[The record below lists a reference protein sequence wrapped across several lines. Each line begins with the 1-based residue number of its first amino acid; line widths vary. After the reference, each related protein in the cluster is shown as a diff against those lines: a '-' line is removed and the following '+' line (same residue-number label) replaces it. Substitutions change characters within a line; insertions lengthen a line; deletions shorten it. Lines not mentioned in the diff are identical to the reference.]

1 LAQHY
6 LQRLEQEYPQS
17 ETARQLRSPHYAEDA
32 CRGEQIEDSLYTAA
46 YEAFKHD
53 DEKRVDQLFETAQKR
68 FPKGNNHDKFLM
80 ISALNQLHQG
90 RLSTALQRLN
100 TLISDH
106 PNSPLA
112 TMAGMIINGIQAGK
126 TPHNGRFDLENV
138 WQRRSE
144 VLNDSD
150 ALHQVKFSNER
161 QTPFL
166 YVMVYA
172 PDAVNENQLLFE
184 LAKYNFTNYLVRNF
198 DIKIERR
205 EGVHQM
211 TVGGFQNYDEAL
223 QYARAVHRQ
232 TAIQGLSKQARSVI
246 ISQENLALIGHPFSY
261 RDYEKFYQQHFTPLK
276 ISTLQLLTEPV
287 KTVTKQP
294 EKPITAED
302 IDRELDR
309 IIKEDGSFTLK
320 VEPIKIESTAKNGL
334 TIFELDGV
342 TGSGSGVKY
351 DSALMTYL
359 GDIEANVNNIRVTHN
374 GEQYPIGDINGKSS
388 TQKTASGNYDASG
401 EFTFKIDGA
410 TVKKIEP
417 SIPVEP
423 QSLRV
428 KIKIS
433 ELSAQSQ
440 LDLLQ
445 GFEALQQSLNIAA
458 KTSDVGYM
466 DKDKATAEA
475 TANLEKSQADYE
487 KIVQEKFSAALQE
500 AIKNKTRLN
509 YELEGVTDSGKAT
522 SRADVGIRADSA
534 TPPEA
539 WQKAIADVQN
549 NPMALQELL
558 KNNLDLHAEARINK
572 SLTDKLGVSQ
582 FIESQGAMF
591 ITVEGEDYVAKLE
604 NDNGTLKLN
613 GKPLPF

>member
-1 LAQHY
+1 MLAKGIVAHVENHIDTDNVTSLKAVLKEQLHASDANIE
-6 LQRLEQEYPQS
+6 RLVSILKNLKMQSDIYADDNVVATAEVAPFQVQEG
-17 ETARQLRSPHYAEDA
+17 D
-32 CRGEQIEDSLYTAA
+32 DSLDFKGLKEEVRYNMKTMPDGIFDLNLAVEPFTFTA
-46 YEAFKHD
+46 
-53 DEKRVDQLFETAQKR
+53 T
-68 FPKGNNHDKFLM
+68 DKKDGG
-80 ISALNQLHQG
+80 SA
-90 RLSTALQRLN
+90 TVA
-100 TLISDH
+100 I
-106 PNSPLA
+106 SPLKGA
-112 TMAGMIINGIQAGK
+112 Y
-126 TPHNGRFDLENV
+126 
-138 WQRRSE
+138 S
-144 VLNDSD
+144 
-150 ALHQVKFSNER
+150 
-161 QTPFL
+161 
-166 YVMVYA
+166 
-172 PDAVNENQLLFE
+172 
-184 LAKYNFTNYLVRNF
+184 
-198 DIKIERR
+198 
-205 EGVHQM
+205 
-211 TVGGFQNYDEAL
+211 
-223 QYARAVHRQ
+223 
-232 TAIQGLSKQARSVI
+232 
-246 ISQENLALIGHPFSY
+246 
-261 RDYEKFYQQHFTPLK
+261 
-276 ISTLQLLTEPV
+276 
-287 KTVTKQP
+287 
-294 EKPITAED
+294 
-302 IDRELDR
+302 
-309 IIKEDGSFTLK
+309 IKEDGTLKLK
-320 VEPIKIESTAKNGL
+320 VEPIKTEATAKNGL
-334 TIFELDGV
+334 TIFELDGIEGAG
-342 TGSGSGVKY
+342 TGVKY
-351 DSALMTYL
+351 DAAIMTYL

-388 TQKTASGNYDASG
+388 TQKTASGNYDAGG

-487 KIVQEKFSAALQE
+487 KIAQEKFSAALQE

-522 SRADVGIRADSA
+522 FSADVGIRADSA

-549 NPMALQELL
+549 NPMALQDLL

-572 SLTDKLGVSQ
+572 SLSDKLGMSQ
-582 FIESQGAMF
+582 FIESRGAMI

>member
-1 LAQHY
+1 MQLKQLTLAV
-6 LQRLEQEYPQS
+6 L
-17 ETARQLRSPHYAEDA
+17 TATSLLVA
-32 CRGEQIEDSLYTAA
+32 CS
-46 YEAFKHD
+46 
-53 DEKRVDQLFETAQKR
+53 DE
-68 FPKGNNHDKFLM
+68 PKKSDK
-80 ISALNQLHQG
+80 G
-90 RLSTALQRLN
+90 T
-100 TLISDH
+100 
-106 PNSPLA
+106 
-112 TMAGMIINGIQAGK
+112 K
-126 TPHNGRFDLENV
+126 TE
-138 WQRRSE
+138 
-144 VLNDSD
+144 
-150 ALHQVKFSNER
+150 
-161 QTPFL
+161 
-166 YVMVYA
+166 
-172 PDAVNENQLLFE
+172 
-184 LAKYNFTNYLVRNF
+184 
-198 DIKIERR
+198 
-205 EGVHQM
+205 
-211 TVGGFQNYDEAL
+211 
-223 QYARAVHRQ
+223 Q
-232 TAIQGLSKQARSVI
+232 TAIKAADLPQKAEDRYRA
-246 ISQENLALIGHPFSY
+246 NLALAAETYQKMYAQNPLRGVQKYEITASDYQRGDNSATAKSTLTLEFAPHLFGGNNIGAVTLDSHDTITYNQELLAKGIVAHVENHIDTEHMDSLKALLKDQLHTSDANIERLANILKNLKSQTDLYANGDAVATAEVAPFQVQEGDDSLDFKGLKEEVRY
-261 RDYEKFYQQHFTPLK
+261 NSKTLPEGILDFSVAVEPFTFTVTDKKDGGSATIAISPLK
-276 ISTLQLLTEPV
+276 GAYS
-287 KTVTKQP
+287 
-294 EKPITAED
+294 
-302 IDRELDR
+302 
-309 IIKEDGSFTLK
+309 IKEDGTVKLK
-320 VEPIKIESTAKNGL
+320 VEPIKTEATAKNGL
-334 TIFELDGV
+334 TIFELDGIEGV
-342 TGSGSGVKY
+342 GSGAKY
-351 DSALMTYL
+351 DPAIMTYL
-359 GDIEANVNNIRVTHN
+359 GDFEANVNNIRVTHN
-374 GEQYPIGDINGKSS
+374 GEQYHVGDINSKSN
-388 TQKTASGNYDASG
+388 TQKTASGNYDSG
-401 EFTFKIDGA
+401 AEVTFKIDGA

-445 GFEALQQSLNIAA
+445 GIEALQQSLNIAA

-487 KIVQEKFSAALQE
+487 KIAQEKFSAALQE

-522 SRADVGIRADSA
+522 FSADVGIRADSA

-549 NPMALQELL
+549 NPMALQDLL

>member
-1 LAQHY
+1 MQLKQLTLAV
-6 LQRLEQEYPQS
+6 LTATSLLVACSDEPKKSDKGTKTEQ
-17 ETARQLRSPHYAEDA
+17 
-32 CRGEQIEDSLYTAA
+32 
-46 YEAFKHD
+46 
-53 DEKRVDQLFETAQKR
+53 
-68 FPKGNNHDKFLM
+68 
-80 ISALNQLHQG
+80 
-90 RLSTALQRLN
+90 TALK
-100 TLISDH
+100 
-106 PNSPLA
+106 A
-112 TMAGMIINGIQAGK
+112 A
-126 TPHNGRFDLENV
+126 DLPQKAE
-138 WQRRSE
+138 E
-144 VLNDSD
+144 
-150 ALHQVKFSNER
+150 
-161 QTPFL
+161 
-166 YVMVYA
+166 
-172 PDAVNENQLLFE
+172 
-184 LAKYNFTNYLVRNF
+184 
-198 DIKIERR
+198 
-205 EGVHQM
+205 
-211 TVGGFQNYDEAL
+211 
-223 QYARAVHRQ
+223 QYKA
-232 TAIQGLSKQARSVI
+232 
-246 ISQENLALIGHPFSY
+246 NLALAAKTYENLYAQNPMRGLTKYQITVNDYQRGDNSATAKSTLTLEFSPRLFGGNDIGAITLDSHDTITYSQELLAKGIVAHVENHIDTDNVTSLKAVLKEQLHASDANIERLVSILKNLKMQSDIYADDNVVATAEVAPFQVQEGDDSLDFKGLKEEVRY
-261 RDYEKFYQQHFTPLK
+261 NMKTMPDGIFDLNLAVEPFTFTATDKKDGGSATVAVSPLK
-276 ISTLQLLTEPV
+276 GGYG
-287 KTVTKQP
+287 
-294 EKPITAED
+294 
-302 IDRELDR
+302 
-309 IIKEDGSFTLK
+309 IKEDGSFTVK
-320 VEPIKIESTAKNGL
+320 VEPIKIEVTAKDGL

-359 GDIEANVNNIRVTHN
+359 GDIESNVNNIRVTHN

-475 TANLEKSQADYE
+475 TVNLEKSQADYE
-487 KIVQEKFSAALQE
+487 KIAQEKFSAALQE

-522 SRADVGIRADSA
+522 FSADVGIRADSA

>member
-1 LAQHY
+1 MQLKQLTLAVLTATSLLVACSDEPKKSDKGTKTEQTAVKPADLAQ
-6 LQRLEQEYPQS
+6 Q
-17 ETARQLRSPHYAEDA
+17 AE
-32 CRGEQIEDSLYTAA
+32 
-46 YEAFKHD
+46 
-53 DEKRVDQLFETAQKR
+53 
-68 FPKGNNHDKFLM
+68 
-80 ISALNQLHQG
+80 
-90 RLSTALQRLN
+90 
-100 TLISDH
+100 
-106 PNSPLA
+106 
-112 TMAGMIINGIQAGK
+112 
-126 TPHNGRFDLENV
+126 
-138 WQRRSE
+138 
-144 VLNDSD
+144 
-150 ALHQVKFSNER
+150 ER
-161 QTPFL
+161 
-166 YVMVYA
+166 Y
-172 PDAVNENQLLFE
+172 
-184 LAKYNFTNYLVRNF
+184 
-198 DIKIERR
+198 
-205 EGVHQM
+205 
-211 TVGGFQNYDEAL
+211 
-223 QYARAVHRQ
+223 RA
-232 TAIQGLSKQARSVI
+232 
-246 ISQENLALIGHPFSY
+246 NLALASETYQKMYAQNPLRGIQKYEITASDYQRGENSATAKSTLTLQIAPHVFGNDSPTPITLDSHDTITYNQELLDKGIVARVENHIDTEHMDSLKALLKDQLHTSDANIERLANILKNLKSQTDLYANGDAVATAEVAPFQVQEGDDSLDFKGLKEEVRY
-261 RDYEKFYQQHFTPLK
+261 NSKTLPEGILDFSVAVEPFTFTVTDKKDGGSATIAISPLK
-276 ISTLQLLTEPV
+276 G
-287 KTVTKQP
+287 
-294 EKPITAED
+294 AYN
-302 IDRELDR
+302 
-309 IIKEDGSFTLK
+309 IKEDGTLKLK
-320 VEPIKIESTAKNGL
+320 VEPIKTEATAKNGL
-334 TIFELDGV
+334 TIFELDGIEG
-342 TGSGSGVKY
+342 TGAGVKY
-351 DSALMTYL
+351 DAAIMTYL

-374 GEQYPIGDINGKSS
+374 GEQYHIGDINSKSS
-388 TQKTASGNYDASG
+388 TQKTASGNYDSSADM
-401 EFTFKIDGA
+401 TFKIDGA
-410 TVKKIEP
+410 TMKKIEP

-433 ELSAQSQ
+433 EFSAQSR

-487 KIVQEKFSAALQE
+487 KIAQEKFSAALQE

-522 SRADVGIRADSA
+522 FSADVGIRADSA

-549 NPMALQELL
+549 NPMALQDLL

>member
-1 LAQHY
+1 MQLKQLTLAVLTATSLLVACSDEPKKSDKGTKTEQTAVKPADLAQ
-6 LQRLEQEYPQS
+6 Q
-17 ETARQLRSPHYAEDA
+17 AE
-32 CRGEQIEDSLYTAA
+32 
-46 YEAFKHD
+46 
-53 DEKRVDQLFETAQKR
+53 
-68 FPKGNNHDKFLM
+68 
-80 ISALNQLHQG
+80 
-90 RLSTALQRLN
+90 
-100 TLISDH
+100 
-106 PNSPLA
+106 
-112 TMAGMIINGIQAGK
+112 
-126 TPHNGRFDLENV
+126 
-138 WQRRSE
+138 
-144 VLNDSD
+144 
-150 ALHQVKFSNER
+150 ER
-161 QTPFL
+161 
-166 YVMVYA
+166 Y
-172 PDAVNENQLLFE
+172 
-184 LAKYNFTNYLVRNF
+184 
-198 DIKIERR
+198 
-205 EGVHQM
+205 
-211 TVGGFQNYDEAL
+211 
-223 QYARAVHRQ
+223 RA
-232 TAIQGLSKQARSVI
+232 
-246 ISQENLALIGHPFSY
+246 NLALASETYQKMYAQNPLRGIQKYEITASDYQRGENSATAKSTLTLQIAPHVFGNDSPTPITLDSHDTITYNQELLDKGIVARVENHIDTEHMDSLKALLKDQLHTSDANIERLANILKNLKSQTDLYANGDAVATAEVAPFQVQEGDDSLDFKGLKEEVRY
-261 RDYEKFYQQHFTPLK
+261 NSKTLPEGILDFSVAVEPFTFTVTDKKDGGSATIAISPLK
-276 ISTLQLLTEPV
+276 GAYS
-287 KTVTKQP
+287 
-294 EKPITAED
+294 
-302 IDRELDR
+302 
-309 IIKEDGSFTLK
+309 IKEDGTLKLK
-320 VEPIKIESTAKNGL
+320 VEPIKTEATAKNGL
-334 TIFELDGV
+334 TIFELDGIEGAG
-342 TGSGSGVKY
+342 TGVKY
-351 DSALMTYL
+351 DAAIMTYL

-374 GEQYPIGDINGKSS
+374 GEQYHIGDINSKSS

-445 GFEALQQSLNIAA
+445 GIEALQQSLNIAA

-475 TANLEKSQADYE
+475 TVNLEKSQADYE
-487 KIVQEKFSAALQE
+487 KIAQEKFSAALQE

-522 SRADVGIRADSA
+522 FSADVGIRADSA
-534 TPPEA
+534 TPPEE